1 MGGRT
6 LKSSSTAAAAIFNN
20 PIFGVQLTAGS
31 FSVRGRYTELRRTG
45 AAGREMLISA
55 AAKQWGCVQRP
66 IEPTGR
72 RVPSVVPHAVLKVY
86 PGGAH
91 GIAIVDPERVNA
103 DLLAFVN
110 G

>member
-1 MGGRT
+1 VGGRT

-55 AAKQWGCVQRP
+55 AAK
-66 IEPTGR
+66 
-72 RVPSVVPHAVLKVY
+72 
-86 PGGAH
+86 
-91 GIAIVDPERVNA
+91 
-103 DLLAFVN
+103 
-110 G
+110 